1 MRVSV
6 EARGCGVVEA
16 LFSPV
21 FIDSELTHG
30 CRARGEH
37 YECLIAGW
45 GLGDWGGGGRGGLA
59 AIGAR
64 HFLGAINRGN
74 VTSNILGIKSFERYL
89 QIPRD
94 M

>member
-37 YECLIAGW
+37 YECLTAGW
-45 GLGDWGGGGRGGLA
+45 GTG

-74 VTSNILGIKSFERYL
+74 VTSNILGIKSFVRYL

>member
-1 MRVSV
+1 MFNCWV
-6 EARGCGVVEA
+6 G
-16 LFSPV
+16 
-21 FIDSELTHG
+21 D
-30 CRARGEH
+30 
-37 YECLIAGW
+37 W
-45 GLGDWGGGGRGGLA
+45 GDWGGGGRGGLA

-74 VTSNILGIKSFERYL
+74 VTSNILGIKSFVRYL

>member
-45 GLGDWGGGGRGGLA
+45 GLGDWGVA
-59 AIGAR
+59 V
-64 HFLGAINRGN
+64 LGAINRGD